1 MEVYKYPVQDDAVL
15 LGACKKILSCFSKT
29 CNEAVWGDL
38 GVEPLALR
46 RAKSKVVWYSKLLGK
61 NKNSYCRQIF
71 DKEWGKCKLRGR
83 RRKQWKKCVMDIIS
97 DMRLTVSSLDS
108 KDALTNI
115 DKVYMGY
122 VTSNLHAS
130 MCEKNKLRVYR
141 ELKEV
146 FECKKYLY
154 RVPDI
159 SSKLL
164 FRFRSGTHGL
174 NEELGRHITR
184 NVSVKLVFFVTVTVS
199 Q

>member
-1 MEVYKYPVQDDAVL
+1 ML
-15 LGACKKILSCFSKT
+15 LGACKKILSCSSKT

-46 RAKSKVVWYSKLLGK
+46 RAKSEVVWLGK

-71 DKEWGKCKLRGR
+71 NKEWGKCKLRGR

-108 KDALTNI
+108 KEALTNI
-115 DKVYMGY
+115 DKVYMDY

-146 FECKKYLY
+146 FES
-154 RVPDI
+154 DMG
-159 SSKLL
+159 SST
-164 FRFRSGTHGL
+164 F
-174 NEELGRHITR
+174 
-184 NVSVKLVFFVTVTVS
+184 
-199 Q
+199 